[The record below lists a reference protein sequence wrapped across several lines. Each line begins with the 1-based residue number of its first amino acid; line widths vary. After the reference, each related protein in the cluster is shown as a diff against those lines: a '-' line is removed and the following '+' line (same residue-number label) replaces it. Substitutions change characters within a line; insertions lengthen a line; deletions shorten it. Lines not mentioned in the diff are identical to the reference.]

1 MTHLSNEERIE
12 KLEQTQAELLKHV
25 KSIDD
30 SLNRYKGFIGA
41 IWFVVSCMGTFLGAI
56 RFFHKG

>member
-1 MTHLSNEERIE
+1 MT
-12 KLEQTQAELLKHV
+12 LEQRVQQLEENQTELLKHV

-41 IWFVVSCMGTFLGAI
+41 IWFIISCVGIFLSTF